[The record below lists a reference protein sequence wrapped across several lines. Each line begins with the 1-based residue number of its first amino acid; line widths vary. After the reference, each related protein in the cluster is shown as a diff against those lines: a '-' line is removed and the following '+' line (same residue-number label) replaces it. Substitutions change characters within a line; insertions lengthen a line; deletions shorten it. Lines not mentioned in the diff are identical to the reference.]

1 VPSDASDWSSR
12 WDARPGYLNT
22 ASYGLPPRYAWER
35 LQQSLAEWR
44 GGETSWEHWADTVET
59 ARRLFADLV
68 RADVDDVIACATV
81 SEVAGLVASSLPDGA
96 HVLVP
101 RQEFT
106 SIVFPWAVHKDRKVR
121 VTEVPLDELAGHI
134 DDSTTL
140 VAFSAVQSHDGAVA
154 DLAAITAAAREH
166 GAIVVVDATQA
177 LGWRDVPLDG
187 VDVLVTA
194 AYKWLMAPRGTTLAV
209 VSARLA
215 ARLRP
220 HAAGWFAGADVHES
234 YYGLPL
240 RLAPTARRFDQSP
253 AWHCWVGTAAS
264 LEVVAE
270 LGVEAIHQHDVALC
284 NRVREAFDLPPE
296 DTAIVALQ
304 VPDAERRLADAG
316 IRAAVRAGALRLSF
330 HAYNTDDDVDRVL
343 KALR

>member
-1 VPSDASDWSSR
+1 VTSATADWSSR
-12 WDARPGYLNT
+12 WDAKPGYLNT
-22 ASYGLPPRYAWER
+22 ASYGLPPRHAWER
-35 LQQSLAEWR
+35 LQQALGEWQR
-44 GGETSWEHWADTVET
+44 GETSWEHWADHVET

-68 RADVDDVIACATV
+68 RANVDDVVACATV

-96 HVLVP
+96 KVLVP
-101 RQEFT
+101 RREFT
-106 SIVFPWAVHKDRKVR
+106 SIVFPWAVHRDRKIT
-121 VTEVPLDELAGHI
+121 VTEVPLAELAEQI
-134 DDSTTL
+134 DDTTTL

-177 LGWRDVPLDG
+177 IGWRDVPLDG

-194 AYKWLMAPRGTTLAV
+194 AYKWLMSPRGTTLAV
-209 VSARLA
+209 INPGLA

-240 RLAPTARRFDQSP
+240 RLSPTARRFDQSP
-253 AWHCWVGTAAS
+253 AWHCWVGTAAA
-264 LEVVAE
+264 LEVVTE
-270 LGVEAIHQHDVALC
+270 LGVDAIHAHDVELC
-284 NRVREAFDLPPE
+284 NRVREAFDLPPG
-296 DTAIVALQ
+296 DSAIVALE
-304 VPDAERRLADAG
+304 VPDAERKLADAG

-330 HAYNTDDDVDRVL
+330 HAYNTHDDVDQVL
-343 KALR
+343 RALR

>member
-1 VPSDASDWSSR
+1 MTSDATDWSSR

-22 ASYGLPPRYAWER
+22 ASYGLPPRHAWDR
-35 LQQSLAEWR
+35 LQAALSEWR

-59 ARRLFADLV
+59 ARMLFADLV
-68 RADVDDVIACATV
+68 HADVDDVVACSTV

-96 HVLVP
+96 KVLIP

-106 SIVFPWAVHKDRKVR
+106 SIVFPWAVHRDRKVT
-121 VTEVPLDELAGHI
+121 VQEVPLAELPEHI
-134 DDSTTL
+134 DASTTL

-154 DLAAITAAAREH
+154 DLAAVTAAAREH
-166 GAIVVVDATQA
+166 GTIVFVDATQA
-177 LGWRDVPLDG
+177 IGWRDVPLDG

-194 AYKWLMAPRGTTLAV
+194 AYKWLMSPRGTTLAV
-209 VSARLA
+209 VTPRLA

-220 HAAGWFAGADVHES
+220 HSANWFAGADVHES

-240 RLAPTARRFDQSP
+240 RLSPTARRFDISP
-253 AWHCWVGTAAS
+253 AWHCWVGTAAT

-270 LGVEAIHQHDVALC
+270 LGIDAIHAHDVELC
-284 NRVREAFDLPPE
+284 NRVREAFDLPPA

-304 VPDAERRLADAG
+304 VPDAERKLAEAG

-330 HAYNTDDDVDRVL
+330 HAYNTHDDVDRVL